1 MKLGSRKR
9 SSQALLN
16 KPIEVPIVDSIDDY
30 EDNKMLL
37 KRDARE
43 RKMVRIQRVWARA
56 SGIAKAIYC
65 ILVFFPFVFCCFYA
79 YDKLFLE
86 IGDEALASSA
96 PAETSFAVAINTFK
110 RPDRLRGAVQ
120 HYAET
125 CGKKAGI
132 SEVFIIWAEQGV
144 TVPDPSS
151 FFVKKLRS
159 SNEKSNRAKVSIV
172 EKDSTSLNARYE
184 PIKELKTMALFN
196 VDDDIRVD
204 CDSLLNGF
212 DAWTKNPDSMVG
224 YYPRLAAPSLSD
236 PESDDLVY
244 HTWPVVWNRHKF
256 NFVVTKAAFMH
267 SKYLELYSG
276 ETFPQEIKDYIDEH
290 RNGEDIAMA
299 MLVANYTKYKNG
311 EPAYPIY
318 VEGKTTDLGLVSIFV
333 YHTKCYNVTHFH
345 SLIPFLFIFLI
356 IVWWYQYRFWSYGN
370 PNGLF
375 EEFNK
380 NIQRERMGLSPR
392 L

>member
-9 SSQALLN
+9 SSQALLG
-16 KPIEVPIVDSIDDY
+16 KPIEGPIVDSIDDY

-43 RKMVRIQRVWARA
+43 GKMMRIQRVWTRA

-65 ILVFFPFVFCCFYA
+65 ILVFFPFVFWLFYA
-79 YDKLFLE
+79 YDRLFLE

-151 FFVKKLRS
+151 FFVKKLRT
-159 SNEKSNRAKVSIV
+159 SNEQSNRAKVSIV
-172 EKDSTSLNARYE
+172 VKDSTSLNARYE
-184 PIKELKTMALFN
+184 PINELKTMALFN

-224 YYPRLAAPSLSD
+224 YYPRLASPSLSD

-318 VEGKTTDLGLVSIFV
+318 VEGKTTDLGLVSIFIIIRNATMLPFSFSHSIPF
-333 YHTKCYNVTHFH
+333 YFPHH
-345 SLIPFLFIFLI
+345 SLVVSVQVLVIWQL
-356 IVWWYQYRFWSYGN
+356 
-370 PNGLF
+370 
-375 EEFNK
+375 
-380 NIQRERMGLSPR
+380 ERVV
-392 L
+392 